1 MDIPQKTQHTETSAS
16 PWRLEGITAAEQ
28 HEPFAISAQ
37 ASLQDVRPLTLK
49 HGDSFGVFDN
59 NGDALSGSGSAQG
72 LYYLDTRHLSHLSV
86 VIDGARPL
94 LLSSTLRDDNATLT
108 CDLTNPDL
116 YDATSGLRIEH
127 DLIHLRRT
135 RFLWNAH
142 CFERLSVQNFDDR
155 PRRIELGI
163 IYAADFADLF
173 EVRGKHR
180 ERRGETHPPQ
190 IRDSETILSYT
201 GLDKRR
207 RSTAL
212 RFDPSPAKL
221 AAGKATYVLDL
232 GPREGSLAFH

>member
-1 MDIPQKTQHTETSAS
+1 MDSPQKMQQTDAS
-16 PWRLEGITAAEQ
+16 FSPLGLDGVIAAKQ

-49 HGDSFGVFDN
+49 HGDSFCVFDN
-59 NGDALSGSGSAQG
+59 NGDALSGPGSAQG
-72 LYYLDTRHLSHLSV
+72 LYYRDTRHLSHFSL

-116 YDATSGLRIEH
+116 FDAARRLRIEH
-127 DLIHLRRT
+127 DLIHLRRS
-135 RFLWNAH
+135 RFLWNAR
-142 CFERLSVQNFDDR
+142 CFERLSVHNFGNR

-190 IRDSETILSYT
+190 TSNSHTILSYT
-201 GLDKRR
+201 GLDKR
-207 RSTAL
+207 
-212 RFDPSPAKL
+212 
-221 AAGKATYVLDL
+221 
-232 GPREGSLAFH
+232 

>member
-1 MDIPQKTQHTETSAS
+1 MDIPQETQHPETSAS
-16 PWRLEGITAAEQ
+16 PWRSDGITAAEQ

-49 HGDSFGVFDN
+49 HGDSFCVFDK
-59 NGDALSGSGSAQG
+59 NGDALSGPGSAQG
-72 LYYLDTRHLSHLSV
+72 LYYRDTRHLSHFSV
-86 VIDGARPL
+86 VIDGAHPL

-116 YDATSGLRIEH
+116 YDATGGLRIEH
-127 DLIHLRRT
+127 DLIHLGRS
-135 RFLWNAH
+135 RFLWNAR
-142 CFERLSVQNFDDR
+142 CFERLSVQNFDDG

>member
-28 HEPFAISAQ
+28 HEPFAISAE

-49 HGDSFGVFDN
+49 HGDSFCVFDN

-72 LYYLDTRHLSHLSV
+72 LYYLDTRHLSHFSV

-180 ERRGETHPPQ
+180 ERRGETHPPR
-190 IRDSETILSYT
+190 ISSSETTLSYT

-207 RSTAL
+207 RSTTL
-212 RFDPSPAKL
+212 RFDPAPSKL
-221 AAGKATYVLDL
+221 SADQAIYVLDL
-232 GPREGSLAFH
+232 APREGRSLR